1 MRVSGD
7 IGWLH
12 ERHDSPGL
20 QSIIA
25 VTCKRETA
33 NKITEETLY
42 FVSSLRADNPS
53 QLARSIRTHWV
64 LNVAFD

>member
-7 IGWLH
+7 IVWLH
-12 ERHDSPGL
+12 ERHDSPWL

-25 VTCKRETA
+25 VTCKRETV
-33 NKITEETLY
+33 NKITEETHY

-53 QLARSIRTHWV
+53 QLARSIRTHSV

>member
-1 MRVSGD
+1 MVRVSGD

-25 VTCKRETA
+25 VTCKREA
-33 NKITEETLY
+33 A
-42 FVSSLRADNPS
+42 VR
-53 QLARSIRTHWV
+53 LAKRPDMH
-64 LNVAFD
+64 VAEHHCGHLQARDRE